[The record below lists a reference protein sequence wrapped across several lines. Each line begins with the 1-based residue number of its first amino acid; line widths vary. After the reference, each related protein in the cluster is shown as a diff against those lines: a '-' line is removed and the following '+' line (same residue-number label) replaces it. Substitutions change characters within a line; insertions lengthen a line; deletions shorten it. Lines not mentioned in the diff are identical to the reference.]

1 MSLLSLCVCGIQH
14 TYILCWSY
22 LALGNLVLLVSV
34 HHRDRLNSD
43 LLHFISL
50 QRNKTTR
57 YLLFCA
63 CCGKPPDHLTV
74 LFWVIGVVGHA
85 KLQHYLQA
93 RIEAWLLK
101 LEAWSWHWNFL
112 SSNSIPLYLSPE
124 LSIDVVS
131 CESCDLPPLGNR
143 AQVTCC
149 HHQTNHTVPGGEQ
162 SLVIS
167 MQKETKAAFKNALS
181 ATASR
186 PVWMVVQVQAT
197 GGQELRQL
205 LVVVEV
211 EGKVGGD
218 DSLPNDLQ
226 HLLVLAGIQV
236 GENIVPFQLW
246 KTKRSIKKQKLH
258 LWGVQLSYT
267 PKVLITGSSK
277 PQPADHCAFKTKIF
291 VANC

>member
-1 MSLLSLCVCGIQH
+1 MHVSSFSFCVCVCGVQH

-63 CCGKPPDHLTV
+63 YCGKPPDHLTV

-143 AQVTCC
+143 TQVTCC

-167 MQKETKAAFKNALS
+167 MQKETKAAFKDAFS
-181 ATASR
+181 ATGVLTCANGCSGPDHGWSGAPSAAGGCWSR
-186 PVWMVVQVQAT
+186 GRGRWRWWPSGWSPAPARTRWNSGWRKYCALPAMKNKEINKKAKAP
-197 GGQELRQL
+197 LMRRSAQL
-205 LVVVEV
+205 
-211 EGKVGGD
+211 
-218 DSLPNDLQ
+218 
-226 HLLVLAGIQV
+226 
-236 GENIVPFQLW
+236 
-246 KTKRSIKKQKLH
+246 
-258 LWGVQLSYT
+258 
-267 PKVLITGSSK
+267 
-277 PQPADHCAFKTKIF
+277 HCNKF
-291 VANC
+291 